1 LSAASISEIIDN
13 RLSAKRPW
21 RGTEDTGDEV
31 DRPLR
36 RTTLRDEIK
45 DRLVQR
51 ILDGTYGP
59 GERIVESQVATE
71 FGTSQAPVREALREL
86 EAMRFVETQPHRGAR
101 VREVTTE
108 ELGQIYPV
116 RAALEEVAGR
126 AAAVRM
132 ADEQLSALADELAG
146 MRRAAEA
153 QDLHAQLLHDVRFH
167 EIIVEASGNQV
178 LIEVWRSLRVEAG
191 TLISVIRADS
201 DLRMIAD
208 MHRPVLQAL
217 RSRDPEL
224 AGKEMRAHIEF
235 FGSLVTRPP
244 DDRD

>member
-1 LSAASISEIIDN
+1 M
-13 RLSAKRPW
+13 
-21 RGTEDTGDEV
+21 

-45 DRLVQR
+45 
-51 ILDGTYGP
+51 
-59 GERIVESQVATE
+59 ERIVESQVATE
-71 FGTSQAPVREALREL
+71 FGTSQAPVREALLEL
-86 EAMRFVETQPHRGAR
+86 EAMRLVETRPHRGAR

-126 AAAVRM
+126 EAAVRM
-132 ADEQLSALADELAG
+132 SAEQLAALADELAG
-146 MRRAAEA
+146 MCEAAEA

-178 LIEVWRSLRVEAG
+178 LAEVWRSLRVEAG
-191 TLISVIRADS
+191 TLISAIRADS
-201 DLRMIAD
+201 DLRMIAE

-217 RSRDPEL
+217 QSRDPEL

-235 FGSLVTRPP
+235 FGSFVARRPE
-244 DDRD
+244 DHD

>member
-1 LSAASISEIIDN
+1 M
-13 RLSAKRPW
+13 
-21 RGTEDTGDEV
+21 

-45 DRLVQR
+45 ERIVER

-59 GERIVESQVATE
+59 GDRIVESQVATE
-71 FGTSQAPVREALREL
+71 FGTSQAPVREALRGL

-108 ELGQIYPV
+108 ELIQIYPV

-132 ADEQLSALADELAG
+132 SDEQLSALADELAG
-146 MRRAAEA
+146 MRQAAEA

-167 EIIVEASGNQV
+167 EIIVEASGNEI
-178 LIEVWRSLRVEAG
+178 LAEVWRSLRVEAR

-201 DLRMIAD
+201 DLHMIAE

-217 RSRDPEL
+217 QSRDPEL
-224 AGKEMRAHIEF
+224 AGKEMRAHIEL
-235 FGSLVTRPP
+235 FGSFVIRRP
-244 DDRD
+244 DDHD

>member
-1 LSAASISEIIDN
+1 M
-13 RLSAKRPW
+13 
-21 RGTEDTGDEV
+21 

-45 DRLVQR
+45 DRIVER

-101 VREVTTE
+101 VRKVTTE

-126 AAAVRM
+126 EAAIRM
-132 ADEQLSALADELAG
+132 SEEQLSALADELAS
-146 MRRAAEA
+146 MRQAAEA
-153 QDLHAQLLHDVRFH
+153 QNLHAQLLHDVRFH

-178 LIEVWRSLRVEAG
+178 LVDVWRSLRVEAR

-201 DLRMIAD
+201 DLRMIAE

-217 RSRDPEL
+217 QSRDPEL

-235 FGSLVTRPP
+235 FGSFVIRQPE
-244 DDRD
+244 DHD

>member
-1 LSAASISEIIDN
+1 
-13 RLSAKRPW
+13 
-21 RGTEDTGDEV
+21 V

-36 RTTLRDEIK
+36 RTTLRDQIK

-59 GERIVESQVATE
+59 GDRIVESQVATE
-71 FGTSQAPVREALREL
+71 FGTSQAPVREALLEL
-86 EAMRFVETQPHRGAR
+86 EALRFVETRPHRGAR
-101 VREVTTE
+101 VREVTTQ

-126 AAAVRM
+126 AAAARM
-132 ADEQLSALADELAG
+132 SGEQLSALADELTG

-178 LIEVWRSLRVEAG
+178 LAEVWRSLRVEAR

-201 DLRMIAD
+201 DLRMIAE

-217 RSRDPEL
+217 QSRDPEL

-235 FGSLVTRPP
+235 FGSLVTRRP
-244 DDRD
+244 DDHD